1 MIFLCVHVAI
11 SIAVVE
17 VVLRGKGDGRV
28 VAEVIG
34 AVHGMHGI
42 LGLGLG
48 IFCDENI

>member
-1 MIFLCVHVAI
+1 MAI

-34 AVHGMHGI
+34 AVHGMHGMHETRSTCGKLWSLLEI
-42 LGLGLG
+42 RRT
-48 IFCDENI
+48 